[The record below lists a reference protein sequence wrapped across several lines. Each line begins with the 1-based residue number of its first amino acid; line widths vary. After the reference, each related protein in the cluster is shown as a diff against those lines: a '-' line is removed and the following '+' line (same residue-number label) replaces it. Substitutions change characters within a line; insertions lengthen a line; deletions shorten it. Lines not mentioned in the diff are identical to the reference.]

1 MTTDSLRAAF
11 SAERRSV
18 IMLLLALATV
28 IAVGSSPSRF
38 HLWEFD
44 HGSITVDH
52 LVVAANRS
60 SEHGFLGHEYR
71 YLNGAGELVYE
82 AYNRFPIGGQ
92 LLIQRVMEFFPDDLA
107 AQLHATR
114 TLMLAFFAAA
124 VVLAYLSLRRLTG
137 SPSVGLA
144 ATLLAFSSFFPLHYA
159 DMVASEGSMDLFAV
173 LLAFHG
179 LVLFAQEGRY
189 GQLLAKTC
197 AAVLIGWHVFA
208 LLLPFV
214 VLGVAAEWLRSDGAI
229 LHRTGRA
236 LRSRHVALGV
246 VALAFGVSML
256 ALNFGLEHAASK
268 QSPAAAERGEAPLRP
283 TLDRLRAW
291 SRRYEVDAPE
301 DAGESWLGL
310 PSLRSMSTRLG
321 WSADFNA
328 RRADAVDWLPLLNT
342 LFERAGRA
350 ALPYVVERAAR
361 ELLGVRREGSVEA
374 RRGRHSID
382 ASWQRSSPASAPR
395 SPADSGAPARA
406 AWLLGAFVFVVAAVG
421 AALDRHRVLL
431 ATLASCGLCWG
442 LLVRGSVP
450 FHPFEGM
457 FLVGLPLV
465 FHAVLLTRVRTLL
478 QRRGMSVRWIDGIA
492 GIALLAFVL
501 SSLQTARLGPGSAE
515 PSDLQV
521 LLADAAAVRR
531 VAPEDAVVI
540 AHLEP
545 RGETQL
551 LLTGKTLLAPRNGAQ
566 RQRAGFV
573 FLRHRLAHA
582 GLLTPEN
589 RLVFLYDR
597 PAYDARY
604 ASLGDPALE
613 GGQGWQ
619 VHLIENRLI
628 YTTGARCD
636 ARQGFKHEPPF
647 FLEAFPA
654 KPSPPGAFF
663 SELPI
668 YLRMEF
674 RFDESRF
681 EVAGRCIAEL
691 PPPAYDVARIRT
703 GQLSPDGDLLWSGEL
718 AVAAWPPS
726 PPAQAE
732 AERR

>member
-11 SAERRSV
+11 GAERRSV
-18 IMLLLALATV
+18 VMLVLALATV

-38 HLWEFD
+38 HLWKFD
-44 HGSITVDH
+44 HGSITVDQ
-52 LVVAANRS
+52 LAFAPSRS
-60 SEHGFLGHEYR
+60 FEHGFIGYEYR

-214 VLGVAAEWLRSDGAI
+214 VLGVAAEWLRSDGGI

-246 VALAFGVSML
+246 VALAFGLSML
-256 ALNFGLEHAASK
+256 ALNFGLEHAASV
-268 QSPAAAERGEAPLRP
+268 PERGAAAPRP
-283 TLDRLRAW
+283 TLDKLRNW
-291 SRRYEVDAPE
+291 SRSYEVDAP
-301 DAGESWLGL
+301 GESSPTGL
-310 PSLRSMSTRLG
+310 SSLRSMSKRLG

-328 RRADAVDWLPLLNT
+328 RHADAVDWLPLLNT

-361 ELLGVRREGSVEA
+361 KLLGARGEGSVEA

-382 ASWQRSSPASAPR
+382 ASWQRSAPAGAPR

-501 SSLQTARLGPGSAE
+501 SSLQTARLGPGSAK

-551 LLTGKTLLAPRNGAQ
+551 LLTGRTLLAPQNGAQ

-597 PAYDARY
+597 LAYDARY

-613 GGQGWQ
+613 GGQGWK

-654 KPSPPGAFF
+654 RPSPPGVFF

-703 GQLSPDGDLLWSGEL
+703 GQLSPGGDLLWSGEL
-718 AVAAWPPS
+718 AVVAWPPS